1 MVDQPVGS
9 VSATFETKAEALKDP
24 ASEVRFWLD
33 AIDVATEQDQDWRTE
48 ADLATKIY
56 RADKSQPRSFNILHS
71 NVSVKVPAIYNSTPE
86 PDVRPRDR
94 SNQDQEGSEAA
105 RLGAQLIDL
114 ALRYQLDEYD
124 FDAFARSVAKDAQ
137 IAGRGIGRVAWKT
150 YWTEDQET
158 GDKVAWETVACKRVP
173 WRYFRH
179 GPANSFEE
187 LPWVAYQHALTRDQI
202 VQLAGPEIGKEVPLD
217 ETVVVNAKDDKRSL
231 SVWQRAIVWE
241 IWDKDTRE
249 VIFIAPG
256 YTKGVLHREPDP
268 YGLLEFFDCEVVQ
281 PITDPDSLTPVCP
294 YLIYK
299 EQAEELSAISTRILA
314 LVKQLKWRGIRAAE
328 IPEFDSLEDAEDG
341 EFLVSSGA
349 LALVGGSKGLSD
361 AIWTMPIDLLA
372 STLKELLLQREAI
385 KQVIYEITGISD
397 IMRGASDPNET
408 LGAQQIKA
416 QSGSL
421 RANDEQKDMEKFC
434 RNLFRKKAE
443 IIANKFSF
451 DTLSMIVGEEL
462 QPSVQ
467 DVLRSDVRRRYLID
481 VETNS
486 TIRGDLAK
494 NQQNMAGFMQSAGQ
508 FIQTFVPLI
517 QSGQFPPQLAM
528 AAVTVFG
535 SFAKQ
540 FKLGKVVDDTLAQLE
555 DAAKQWMQQQ
565 QQPDPEKEALKK
577 EAEELK
583 KRAAYAEVAKT
594 EGDAKVKEATAAKT
608 AAETEVLVHQARM
621 KTATDLINV
630 RKTAQETKKAAEEVE
645 AQKVETAQQEAALQ
659 GQHIDNEHKAERGP
673 WAPDPTEIA
682 KAKINQETAVQTGQQ
697 RADAQVKTGQQR
709 ADASV
714 QSAREKAAKPPVP
727 GDGFVP

>member
-9 VSATFETKAEALKDP
+9 VSATFETKAEVLKNP
-24 ASEVRFWLD
+24 EAEVRFWLD
-33 AIDVATEQDQDWRTE
+33 AIDVATEQDKVWIDE
-48 ADLATKIY
+48 ADMATKIY

-71 NVSVKVPAIYNSTPE
+71 NVSVKVPAVYNSTPE

-94 SNQDQEGSEAA
+94 SNSNKEEAEAA
-105 RLGAQLIDL
+105 RLSAQAIDL

-124 FDAFARSVAKDAQ
+124 FDAFARSVARDAQ
-137 IAGRGIGRVAWKT
+137 IAGRGIGRVVWKT
-150 YWTEDQET
+150 YWTDDQET
-158 GDKVAWETVACKRVP
+158 GERVAWETAACKRVP
-173 WRYFRH
+173 WRYFRA
-179 GPANSFEE
+179 GPATSLDEI
-187 LPWVAYQHALTRDQI
+187 PWVAFQHALTRDQL
-202 VQLAGPEIGKEVPLD
+202 VQLAGKEIGEEIPLD
-217 ETVVVNAKDDKRSL
+217 ETVVFNSKDQKRSL

-268 YGLLEFFDCEVVQ
+268 YGLLDFFDCEIVQ
-281 PITDPDSLTPVCP
+281 PITDPDSVTPVCP
-294 YLIYK
+294 YTIYK
-299 EQAEELSAISTRILA
+299 EQAEELSTISTRILA
-314 LVKQLKWRGIRAAE
+314 LAKQLKWRGIRAAE
-328 IPEFDSLEDAEDG
+328 IPEFDQIEDAEDG
-341 EFLVSSGA
+341 EFLVSEGA
-349 LALVGGSKGLSD
+349 LALVGGSKGLTD
-361 AIWTMPIDLLA
+361 AIWTMPIDMLA

-385 KQVIYEITGISD
+385 KQVIYEITGLSD
-397 IMRGASDPNET
+397 IMRGATDPNET

-421 RANDEQKDMEKFC
+421 RSNDEIKDMEKFC

-451 DTLSMIVGEEL
+451 ETLAMVVGEGL
-462 QPSVQ
+462 LPAVQ
-467 DVLRSDVRRRYLID
+467 QVLRSDVRRRFLVD

-555 DAAKQWMQQQ
+555 DAAKEWMAQQQ
-565 QQPDPEKEALKK
+565 EPDPEKEALKK

-594 EGDAKVKEATAAKT
+594 EGEADEKAARAEKT
-608 AAETEVLVHQARM
+608 RAETEALTHKARM
-621 KTATDLINV
+621 QTATDLINV

-645 AQKVETAQQEAALQ
+645 AQRVETAQQEEALRGSQ
-659 GQHIDNEHKAERGP
+659 IDNAHKSERGA

-682 KAKINQETAVQTGQQ
+682 KARINQETAVQTGQQ
-697 RADAQVKTGQQR
+697 RADATVKTGQQR

-714 QSAREKAAKPPVP
+714 QSAREKAKPPVP